1 MSKLVGQGS
10 ESTDQEILDS
20 LKQDKADTNA
30 KIDMLWGV
38 LSDQHDIN
46 MLQFKTN
53 KTLEHNILI
62 LVPKREDEVA
72 H

>member
-1 MSKLVGQGS
+1 MSELVGQGS
-10 ESTDQEILDS
+10 KYTDEEILIG
-20 LKQDKADTNA
+20 LQQDIADINA
-30 KIDMLWGV
+30 RIDMLWSV
-38 LSDQHDIN
+38 LGDQHDIN

-62 LVPKREDEVA
+62 LAPKRQDEVA